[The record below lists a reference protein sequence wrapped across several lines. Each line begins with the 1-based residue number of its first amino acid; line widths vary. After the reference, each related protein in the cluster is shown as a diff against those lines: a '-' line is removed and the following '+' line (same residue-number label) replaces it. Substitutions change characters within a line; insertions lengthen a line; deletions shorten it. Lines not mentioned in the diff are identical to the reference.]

1 MTNSTIFAFAA
12 AFIVTAVLV
21 PLMIPYLKK
30 LKFGQTVR
38 EEGPESHKVKTGTP
52 TMGGV
57 AIMAAV
63 FVAYLAF
70 IEKNIVSA
78 ITMTVIAGF
87 GAVGFIDDYI
97 KVVKKRNLGLRA
109 WQKLSGQL
117 LFALV
122 LVVYQYVFT
131 DMGGGIYIP
140 LVEKYLN
147 MGIFY
152 IPFAMIVVLGIVNSV
167 NLTDGLDG
175 LASGV
180 TLIFMVFFVLISF
193 VIGSRLQSV
202 ATLVSFASAVAG
214 GCIGFLIYNKYPAKV
229 FMGDV
234 GSLAL
239 GGAVSALMVLSGAM
253 IVFPI
258 LGAVFLAETLSVVIQ
273 VVSFKTRGKRVFLMS
288 PLHHHYEEKGWKE
301 TKVVTRFYLAAAVSG
316 LFAVAVVFI

>member
-1 MTNSTIFAFAA
+1 MTYSTIFAFAA
-12 AFIVTAVLV
+12 ALILTAVLV
-21 PLMIPYLKK
+21 PLMIPCLKK

-38 EEGPESHKVKTGTP
+38 EEGPESHKFKTGTP
-52 TMGGV
+52 TMGGI
-57 AIMAAV
+57 AIIAAV
-63 FVAYLAF
+63 LIAYLAF
-70 IEKNIVSA
+70 VEKNIPSA
-78 ITMTVIAGF
+78 ITVTAIAGF

-109 WQKLSGQL
+109 WQKLSGQV

-122 LVVYQYVFT
+122 LVVYQFAFT
-131 DMGGGIYIP
+131 DMGGSIYIP
-140 LVEKYLN
+140 IVGKYLDLGLLY
-147 MGIFY
+147 M
-152 IPFAMIVVLGIVNSV
+152 PFAMIVVLGIVNSV

-175 LASGV
+175 LASGI
-180 TLIFMVFFVLISF
+180 TLIFLAFFILIAFVL
-193 VIGSRLQSV
+193 GSRLQNID
-202 ATLVSFASAVAG
+202 TLVSIAAAVAG
-214 GCIGFLIYNKYPAKV
+214 GCIGFLIHNKYPAKV

-273 VVSFKTRGKRVFLMS
+273 VASFKARGKRVFLMS

-301 TKVVTRFYLAAAVSG
+301 TKVVIRFYLAAVVSG
-316 LFAVAVVFI
+316 LVAVAVVFI